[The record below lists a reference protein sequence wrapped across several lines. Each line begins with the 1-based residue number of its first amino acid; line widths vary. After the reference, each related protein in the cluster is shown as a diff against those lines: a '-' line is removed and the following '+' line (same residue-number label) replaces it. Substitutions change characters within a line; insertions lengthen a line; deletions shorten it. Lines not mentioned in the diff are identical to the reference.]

1 MEYRFNYEY
10 FFNIQ
15 EGEALGVLEL
25 RIQDALNLLET
36 EEDCIVLV
44 DSNGTER
51 RCANENELREALLNH
66 MNTDNN

>member
-10 FFNIQ
+10 FLNIQ
-15 EGEALGVLEL
+15 EGEALENKEH
-25 RIQDALNLLET
+25 RIKDALNLLEA

-44 DSNGTER
+44 DSNEVER
-51 RCANENELREALLNH
+51 KCANENELRAALLNY